1 MGVMYYL
8 GEGVAEHYIEAIK
21 VFVSEPVMNDKG
33 VYQEKYTKA
42 NFITRRLVDGF
53 FKATGELIAGLDV
66 RTAVEFGCGE
76 GVSTRHI
83 SRLLPAGAVFE
94 ASDFDESRVQAAQ
107 ALNPNIR
114 CANES
119 LYELHRPDD
128 SFDLVIVLEVLEHL
142 ENPDRALREICRV
155 ARKWVIVSVP
165 REPLWRLMNLARLK
179 YVKSMGNTPGHVQHW
194 SSRTFRRFA
203 GLYGVVREWRTPLPW
218 TIILLDV
225 E

>member
-1 MGVMYYL
+1 
-8 GEGVAEHYIEAIK
+8 
-21 VFVSEPVMNDKG
+21 
-33 VYQEKYTKA
+33 
-42 NFITRRLVDGF
+42 
-53 FKATGELIAGLDV
+53 
-66 RTAVEFGCGE
+66 
-76 GVSTRHI
+76 
-83 SRLLPAGAVFE
+83 
-94 ASDFDESRVQAAQ
+94 
-107 ALNPNIR
+107 
-114 CANES
+114 
-119 LYELHRPDD
+119 
-128 SFDLVIVLEVLEHL
+128 VLEVLEHL

-194 SSRTFRRFA
+194 SSRTFRRFV

>member
-1 MGVMYYL
+1 
-8 GEGVAEHYIEAIK
+8 
-21 VFVSEPVMNDKG
+21 
-33 VYQEKYTKA
+33 
-42 NFITRRLVDGF
+42 
-53 FKATGELIAGLDV
+53 
-66 RTAVEFGCGE
+66 
-76 GVSTRHI
+76 
-83 SRLLPAGAVFE
+83 LPAGAVFE

-114 CANES
+114 CAKES
-119 LYELHRPDD
+119 LYELHRPDN

-142 ENPDRALREICRV
+142 KNPDRALRGICRV

-179 YVKSMGNTPGHVQHW
+179 YVKSMGNTPGHVHHW
-194 SSRTFRRFA
+194 SSRAFRRFV
-203 GLYGVVREWRTPLPW
+203 GLHGVVREWRSPLPW